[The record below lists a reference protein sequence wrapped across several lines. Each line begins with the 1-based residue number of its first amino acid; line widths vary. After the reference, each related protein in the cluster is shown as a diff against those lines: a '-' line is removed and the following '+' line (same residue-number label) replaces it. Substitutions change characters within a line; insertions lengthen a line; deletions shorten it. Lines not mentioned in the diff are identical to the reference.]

1 MKKGNIVLIIILVVL
16 LIITIFL
23 GYKLKVTGDKYE
35 ENKSLYCVTGD
46 NTNDKIELYFD
57 FKDGK
62 AYRYTQVFTN
72 EFKPEYNLDS
82 YKQLIEEENKY
93 KSVIAKIWNNDKVS
107 ILTEVFDLDEK
118 NKDELK
124 EFNFDGLIGKTR
136 KEIMNNGIETYGDN
150 LKCE

>member
-1 MKKGNIVLIIILVVL
+1 MKKGNTVLIIILIVL

-23 GYKLKVTGDKYE
+23 GYKLKVTSNQYE
-35 ENKSLYCVTGD
+35 ENKSLYCVTLD
-46 NTNDKIELYFD
+46 NTNDKTELYFD

-72 EFKPEYNLDS
+72 ELKPEFNLDS
-82 YKQLIEEENKY
+82 YKQLIEEENRY
-93 KSVIAKIWNNDKVS
+93 KSVVAKIWTDDKVS
-107 ILTEVFDLDEK
+107 VLTEVFDLDEK

-124 EFNFDGLIGKTR
+124 ELNFDSLIGKTR
-136 KEIMNNGIETYGDN
+136 EEILNDSIETYGDN